1 MIENSFLESGFSF
14 TMAKIIPYLVVIL
27 IGICVVFLFR
37 NKLKFKKRI
46 LTILVR
52 LVVLVIPFAIYFR
65 FYPIYEGDFSNAARK
80 VSRTDK
86 NSELLDEK
94 LYVLSIPGCPY
105 CAQAMSRMLQL
116 KDRNPDLQIEYI
128 VVSSD
133 STSTKDYETMGKGEI
148 EVSLAQNMEEMSK
161 IALGGYP
168 SFVLSEK
175 GNSLSAWS
183 NDGFGVRALD
193 QVELSAKN

>member
-37 NKLKFKKRI
+37 KKLKFKKRI

-52 LVVLVIPFAIYFR
+52 LVVLVIPFAVYFG
-65 FYPIYEGDFSNAARK
+65 FYPIYEGDFSNSARK
-80 VSRTDK
+80 VSRTAK
-86 NSELLDEK
+86 NAELLDEK

-116 KDRNPDLQIEYI
+116 KERNPSLQIEYI

-133 STSTKDYETMGKGEI
+133 STSTKDYKTMGKGEI